1 MKLSPKQREA
11 LNLVAD
17 GKFIPRLVKED
28 DGWHA
33 RWRAIGVDDE
43 SVSDWVDEYVRES
56 TLTRLSE
63 DAEDQKHE
71 TLHDAWILALRSRTG
86 LVVWDE
92 AECAAFA
99 AELEAWGGN
108 AEEDKAARGAIVF
121 RFRPAAGP
129 DKIQSVN
136 QRISEKSEFEVSCD
150 VPKGRRALRAL
161 GQAAYVWSPLVGLKA
176 ERTRGL
182 KPQTSNLKLSLSH
195 PEAED
200 FVRHAAR
207 ELRDAGYVVEGVD
220 LAAEITASAEVDFDR
235 SGQESASPLSSLIPH
250 PSSLK
255 LTVRVAGEPVTA
267 EEIRFLLDQ
276 GSTLVYFRDRWIE
289 VDRGILKEALRALE
303 KGAGKNANA
312 LTFALGIGHVGAL
325 EIEEVRSH
333 GWLRGL
339 VEELRGCG
347 APGGRPLPSGRSV
360 GSDLRAL
367 RGFAGELR
375 DYQKRGVEWL
385 KFLTE
390 HGFGALLA
398 DDMGLGKTIQVI
410 AWILGNVRMFEC
422 SECLKE
428 GRSNIRAPKHS
439 EHSNI
444 HSILIVAPLT
454 LLSNWRHE
462 FAKFAPS
469 LKVYVHQGEKR
480 HLASGFRKAVH
491 EADVTITSY
500 TLLVRDYTDFSEI
513 EWGALVLDE
522 AQAIKNPDTQAAR
535 AIRALTPPKRIAL
548 TGTPVEN
555 SVADLWS
562 LEEFLNPGFLGS
574 RKEFAERFVK
584 PIAADERSA
593 AGKRLRHALEP
604 FVLRRLKTDKGIAAE
619 LGEKREIREYC
630 ELTAEQRRDYEMA
643 LADFRASEHAQG
655 DVFALLTRLKL
666 ICDGAGKLERLFELV
681 ETIFEN
687 GESVLVFTQYAK
699 VGAWLRDELE
709 KRFERRFPF
718 LHGGLSATERES
730 QVQTFQTS
738 KRPNLFIL
746 SLKAGGFGL
755 NLTKATHVIHFDRW
769 WNPAVEN
776 QATDRAHRI
785 GQKKTVFVHLF
796 ISAGT
801 LEEHVD
807 EILERKARV
816 ADSVITE
823 AEWLEAAKLDE

>member
-43 SVSDWVDEYVRES
+43 SVDGWVDEYVRES
-56 TLTRLSE
+56 TVTRLSE

-86 LVVWDE
+86 LVAWDE
-92 AECAAFA
+92 TECAEFA

-108 AEEDKAARGAIVF
+108 AEEDRIARGAIVF
-121 RFRPAAGP
+121 RFRPAAGS
-129 DKIQSVN
+129 DKIQSAN
-136 QRISEKSEFEVSCD
+136 QRISEKAEFEVFCD

-161 GQAAYVWSPLVGLKA
+161 GQAVYVWPSLVGLKKSSS
-176 ERTRGL
+176 RL
-182 KPQTSNLKLSLSH
+182 FVKLNKS
-195 PEAED
+195 EAED
-200 FVRHAAR
+200 FVRRAAR
-207 ELRDAGYVVEGVD
+207 ELRDAGYAVEGVD
-220 LAAEITASAEVDFDR
+220 LAAPITASAEISSDR
-235 SGQESASPLSSLIPH
+235 SGEDAASPN
-250 PSSLK
+250 PSFR

-267 EEIRFLLDQ
+267 DEIRFLLDQ
-276 GSTLVYFRDRWIE
+276 GSSLVYFRDRWIE

-303 KGAGKNANA
+303 KGTGKNANA

-325 EIEEVRSH
+325 EIEEVRAH

-339 VEELRGCG
+339 VE
-347 APGGRPLPSGRSV
+347 
-360 GSDLRAL
+360 AL
-367 RGFAGELR
+367 RGKREESGSCKLQVTSCKLQGFKGELR

-410 AWILGNVRMFEC
+410 AWILKGFKVSRFQGFKVGESDNQTI
-422 SECLKE
+422 KQ
-428 GRSNIRAPKHS
+428 SNNSPV
-439 EHSNI
+439 
-444 HSILIVAPLT
+444 LIVAPLT

-462 FAKFAPS
+462 FAKFAPG

-491 EADVTITSY
+491 DADVTITSY
-500 TLLVRDYTDFSEI
+500 NLLVRDYTDFSEI
-513 EWGALVLDE
+513 EWDALVLDE
-522 AQAIKNPDTQAAR
+522 AQAVKNPDTQAAR
-535 AIRALTPPKRIAL
+535 AIRALTPSKRIAL

-604 FVLRRLKTDKGIAAE
+604 FVLRRLKSDKGIAAE
-619 LGEKREIREYC
+619 LGPKREIREYC
-630 ELTAEQRRDYEMA
+630 ELTADQRRDYETA

-666 ICDGAGKLERLFELV
+666 ICDGAGKLERLFDLV

-687 GESVLVFTQYAK
+687 GESALVFTQYAK

-709 KRFERRFPF
+709 KRFARRFPF
-718 LHGGLSATERES
+718 LHGGLSATEREA